1 MTASEIDELIRAL
14 KNGTMST
21 DEVAEQFRRRSWP
34 SNRRPSPRKFLEMA
48 EQAESDPYPD
58 VPGSYDDVTAA
69 YDRGDLTS
77 EQYDVLSEAVAASIR
92 TESRAAG
99 S

>member
-1 MTASEIDELIRAL
+1 
-14 KNGTMST
+14 
-21 DEVAEQFRRRSWP
+21 
-34 SNRRPSPRKFLEMA
+34 MA